1 MYQPDL
7 RDFLMYFHTNIRN
20 IGLYTSLAYWSLA
33 YSRFYRNHI
42 RMYDLMLIMVSLTF
56 LAISFMMNYF
66 LYNDTDAFINKNK
79 SEDDVIH
86 LLRITQ
92 AVFGIQ
98 AILFIL
104 GLITLFRSLLNTK

>member
-1 MYQPDL
+1 MYQQDL

-20 IGLYTSLAYWSLA
+20 IGLYTSLAYGSLA
-33 YSRFYRNHI
+33 YSRFYRNDI
-42 RMYDLMLIMVSLTF
+42 RMYDLMLIMISLTF

-86 LLRITQ
+86 LLKITQ
-92 AVFGIQ
+92 AVLGIQ
-98 AILFIL
+98 AILFTL
-104 GLITLFRSLLNTK
+104 GLITLFRSLLS